1 MCPNFTTH
9 LMEIILIILL
19 SNVHCPLN
27 RLVLKVTPQLVL
39 VFFSYQIVYSG
50 VLLYNGI
57 DVMYRKLISLA
68 MASCATFAF
77 AQVDVDALAT
87 EVETDVIEWRHHFH
101 EFPEL
106 SNREFNTAKYVANYL
121 TSLGLEVETGVASTG
136 VVAILDS
143 GKPGPVVALRADM
156 DGLPVK
162 EQGDLSYRS
171 TQMGEYNGQE
181 VPVMHACGHDTHM
194 AMLMGAAKIL
204 TSIKGELKGKVKFIF
219 QPAEEGAPAGETG
232 GAEVM
237 VKQGVLKNPD
247 VDVIFGLHISSN
259 TDVGTVRYNSGGTMA
274 AVDPFKIVIH
284 GKQAHGAY
292 PWKSVDPVVTAAQMI
307 MSIQTIVSREL
318 KLIDD
323 AAVVSIGSIHG
334 GNRSNII
341 PNEVE
346 MVGTIRTLNKAA
358 REHIYESL
366 PRKVNAI
373 AESMG
378 AKAELTLPLDYYYPI
393 TYNDPALTQAMVP
406 TMQRTAG
413 AENAI
418 VSKPVTG
425 AEDFSFFQEKVPG
438 LYVWV
443 GGKPLDV
450 SEQDSP
456 AHHTPEFYVDD
467 SGMKLGVKLLTNF
480 TLDYMAQH

>member
-9 LMEIILIILL
+9 LIEIILVILL
-19 SNVHCPLN
+19 SNVRSPLN
-27 RLVLKVTPQLVL
+27 RLFLEVTPQLVL

-87 EVETDVIEWRHHFH
+87 EVEADVIEWRHHFH

>member
-9 LMEIILIILL
+9 LIEIILIILL

-450 SEQDSP
+450 SEQESP

>member
-1 MCPNFTTH
+1 MVA
-9 LMEIILIILL
+9 
-19 SNVHCPLN
+19 SD
-27 RLVLKVTPQLVL
+27 
-39 VFFSYQIVYSG
+39 VFCIQMLYSEF
-50 VLLYNGI
+50 VNSRQRGI
-57 DVMYRKLISLA
+57 FMYRKLISLA
-68 MASCATFAF
+68 VASWASFVFA
-77 AQVDVDALAT
+77 AVNVDELASH
-87 EVETDVIEWRHHFH
+87 VEADVIKWRHHFH

-121 TSLGLEVETGVASTG
+121 QSLGLEVQTGIANTG
-136 VVAILDS
+136 VVAVLDS

-156 DGLPVK
+156 DGLPVL
-162 EQGDLSYRS
+162 EQGDLPYRS
-171 TQMGEYNGQE
+171 TQVGEFNGQQ

-204 TSIKGELKGKVKFIF
+204 TSIRSELKGKVKFIF
-219 QPAEEGAPAGETG
+219 QPAEEGAPAGESG
-232 GAEVM
+232 GAQLM
-237 VKQGVLKNPD
+237 VEQGVLQNPD
-247 VDVIFGLHISSN
+247 VDVIFGLHISAN
-259 TDVGTVRYNSGGTMA
+259 ADVGTVLYNSGGVMA

-307 MSIQTIVSREL
+307 MSLQTIVSREL

-323 AAVVSIGSIHG
+323 AAVVTIGAIHG

-341 PNEVE
+341 PSEVE
-346 MVGTIRTLNKAA
+346 MVGTVRTLNKAA
-358 REHIYESL
+358 REHIYEVL

-373 AESMG
+373 ADSMG
-378 AKAELTLPLDYYYPI
+378 ATAELTLPLDYSYPI
-393 TYNDPALTQAMVP
+393 TFNDPALTNAMLP

-413 AENAI
+413 VENTLL
-418 VSKPVTG
+418 SKPVTG

-450 SEQDSP
+450 SQQDSP
-456 AHHTPEFYVDD
+456 AHHTPEFFVDD
-467 SGMKLGVKLLTNF
+467 AGMKLGVKLLTNF
-480 TLDYMAQH
+480 TLDYMDQH

>member
-1 MCPNFTTH
+1 MH
-9 LMEIILIILL
+9 RKLL
-19 SNVHCPLN
+19 SLAFVGLVCASANATSQINVDELAD
-27 RLVLKVTPQLVL
+27 KVEP
-39 VFFSYQIVYSG
+39 
-50 VLLYNGI
+50 
-57 DVMYRKLISLA
+57 
-68 MASCATFAF
+68 
-77 AQVDVDALAT
+77 
-87 EVETDVIEWRHHFH
+87 DVIKWRHHFH

-106 SNREFNTAKYVANYL
+106 SNREFKTAEYVANYL
-121 TSLGLEVETGVASTG
+121 KSLGLDVQTGVAKTG

-143 GKPGPVVALRADM
+143 GNPGPVVALRADM

-162 EQGDLSYRS
+162 EQNDLSYRS
-171 TQMGEYNGQE
+171 TQVGEYNGKE

-204 TSIKGELKGKVKFIF
+204 TDMKSELKGKVKFIF
-219 QPAEEGAPAGETG
+219 QPAEEGAPAGEKG

-237 VKQGVLKNPD
+237 VAEGVLKNPD
-247 VDVIFGLHISSN
+247 VDAIFGLHINAN
-259 TDVGTVRYNSGGTMA
+259 TDVGKVRYNAGGTMA

-366 PRKVNAI
+366 PRKVKAI

-378 AKAELTLPLDYYYPI
+378 AEAELTLPLDYSYPI
-393 TYNDPALTQAMVP
+393 TYNDPELTQAMLP

-413 AENAI
+413 AENTLL
-418 VSKPVTG
+418 SKPVTG
-425 AEDFSFFQEKVPG
+425 AEDFSFFQEQVPG

-450 SEQDSP
+450 SEKDSP

-467 SGMKLGVKLLTNF
+467 AGMKLGVKLLTNF

>member
-1 MCPNFTTH
+1 MIRT
-9 LMEIILIILL
+9 I
-19 SNVHCPLN
+19 
-27 RLVLKVTPQLVL
+27 
-39 VFFSYQIVYSG
+39 
-50 VLLYNGI
+50 
-57 DVMYRKLISLA
+57 
-68 MASCATFAF
+68 ATLAF
-77 AQVDVDALAT
+77 ASFAASTSIFAAPVDVDSLANN
-87 EVETDVIEWRHHFH
+87 VEPDVIKWRHHFH
-101 EFPEL
+101 QFPEL
-106 SNREFNTAKYVANYL
+106 SNREFKTADYIANYL
-121 TSLGLEVETGVASTG
+121 TSLGLEVQTGVAKTG

-143 GKPGPVVALRADM
+143 GNPGPVVALRADM

-162 EQGDLSYRS
+162 EQNQLSYRS
-171 TQMGEYNGQE
+171 EQMGEYNGND

-194 AMLMGAAKIL
+194 AMLMGAAKTL
-204 TSIKGELKGKVKFIF
+204 TGIKSELTGKVKFIF

-237 VKQGVLKNPD
+237 VKEGVLKNPD
-247 VDVIFGLHISSN
+247 VDVIFGLHINAN
-259 TDVGTVRYNSGGTMA
+259 TDVGKVRYKPGGTMA

-346 MVGTIRTLNKAA
+346 LVGTIRTLNKAA
-358 REHIYESL
+358 REHIYEAL

-378 AKAELTLPLDYYYPI
+378 AKAELTLPLDYSYPI
-393 TYNDPALTQAMVP
+393 TYNDPALTQAMLP

-413 AENAI
+413 VENTLL
-418 VSKPVTG
+418 SNPVTG
-425 AEDFSFFQEKVPG
+425 AEDFSFFQEQVPG

-450 SEQDSP
+450 SEEDSP

-467 SGMKLGVKLLTNF
+467 EGMKLGVKLLTNF
-480 TLDYMAQH
+480 TLDYMAQN

>member
-1 MCPNFTTH
+1 
-9 LMEIILIILL
+9 
-19 SNVHCPLN
+19 
-27 RLVLKVTPQLVL
+27 
-39 VFFSYQIVYSG
+39 
-50 VLLYNGI
+50 
-57 DVMYRKLISLA
+57 MYRKILSIALAGTMSLSV
-68 MASCATFAF
+68 ASANT
-77 AQVDVDALAT
+77 VDVDALANK
-87 EVETDVIEWRHHFH
+87 VEADVISWRHHFH

-106 SNREFNTAKYVANYL
+106 SNREFKTAEYVASYL
-121 TSLGLEVETGVASTG
+121 KSLGLQVQTGVAKTG

-162 EQGDLSYRS
+162 EENALPYRS
-171 TQMGEYNGQE
+171 NQVGEYNGKE

-204 TSIKGELKGKVKFIF
+204 TDIKGELKGKVKFIF
-219 QPAEEGAPAGETG
+219 QPAEEGAPAGEKG

-237 VKQGVLKNPD
+237 VKEGVLKNPD
-247 VDVIFGLHISSN
+247 VDAIFGLHISAN

-274 AVDPFKIVIH
+274 AVDPFKIVVH

-292 PWKSVDPVVTAAQMI
+292 PWKSVDPIVTSAQMI

-341 PNEVE
+341 PSEVE

-358 REHIYESL
+358 REHIYEAL
-366 PRKVNAI
+366 PRKVKAI

-378 AKAELTLPLDYYYPI
+378 AEAELTLPLDYYYPI
-393 TYNDPALTQAMVP
+393 TYNDPELTQQMLP

-413 AENAI
+413 VENTLL
-418 VSKPVTG
+418 SKPVTG
-425 AEDFSFFQEKVPG
+425 AEDFSFFQEQVPG

-450 SEQDSP
+450 SEEDSP

-480 TLDYMAQH
+480 TLDYMAKH